1 MVVVNMKNILKYLF
15 IFILTSLLILLGC
28 SIFKASGNI
37 SKLDSNLEMENNIEV
52 NLSTI
57 SNFSSQILDSTIP
70 GIKEFN
76 SYNTA
81 ISETS
86 YIESQNPLQFLL
98 SYELPLFSST
108 VLAATEEIDATN
120 SVDNTMS
127 IENSTPTIEHADT
140 NLSTEVIDSG
150 VPNSYT
156 NNHNGVEIKNST
168 DYTLTDDI
176 LNFDNL
182 EINKSDIMIFHTHTC
197 ESYTPTETYP
207 YEQSGTFRTIDLN
220 FSVARVGSALSD
232 QMLSYGYNVIH
243 DKTYHD
249 YPAYSGS
256 YGRSQATIENLL
268 LSHSGTDIIL
278 DLHRDAIADTTYAP
292 CVKIG
297 DEIVSQLMFVI
308 GTDGGGL
315 EHPNWQ
321 NNLKFAIAVQQKANE
336 LYPGLFRPIL
346 LRDSRYNQQLG
357 DAACIIEVGATGNT
371 LEQSMASM
379 KYLALVLNEVLK

>member
-1 MVVVNMKNILKYLF
+1 MVVVNIKNIFKYLF
-15 IFILTSLLILLGC
+15 IFILTSLLIFFGR
-28 SIFKASGNI
+28 SVFKSSENI
-37 SKLDSNLEMENNIEV
+37 SLLDSNLEIENNIE
-52 NLSTI
+52 LDFSTT
-57 SNFSSQILDSTIP
+57 SSFSSKILDSTIP

-76 SYNTA
+76 SSDST

-86 YIESQNPLQFLL
+86 YAESQNPLQFLL

-120 SVDNTMS
+120 CVDNTMS

-168 DYTLTDDI
+168 DYTLADDI
-176 LNFDNL
+176 LNCDNL

-207 YEQSGTFRTIDLN
+207 YEESGTFRTIDLN

-346 LRDSRYNQQLG
+346 LRNSRYNQQLG
-357 DAACIIEVGATGNT
+357 NAACIIEVGATGNT

-379 KYLALVLNEVLK
+379 KYLALVLHEVLK

>member
-1 MVVVNMKNILKYLF
+1 MVVVNMKSIFKYFF
-15 IFILTSLLILLGC
+15 IFVLTSLLIFFGR
-28 SIFKASGNI
+28 SFFKVSENI
-37 SKLDSNLEMENNIEV
+37 SLLDSNLEIENNIEV
-52 NLSTI
+52 NFSTT
-57 SNFSSQILDSTIP
+57 SSFSSKILDFTIP

-76 SYNTA
+76 SSAST

-86 YIESQNPLQFLL
+86 YAESQNPLQFLL

-120 SVDNTMS
+120 CVDNTMS
-127 IENSTPTIEHADT
+127 IENNTPTIEHADT

-207 YEQSGTFRTIDLN
+207 YEESGTFRTIDLN

-278 DLHRDAIADTTYAP
+278 DLHRDAIADTSYAP

-297 DEIVSQLMFVI
+297 DEVVSQLMFVI

-346 LRDSRYNQQLG
+346 LRNSRYNQQLG
-357 DAACIIEVGATGNT
+357 NAACIIEVGATGNT

-379 KYLALVLNEVLK
+379 KYLALVLHEVLK